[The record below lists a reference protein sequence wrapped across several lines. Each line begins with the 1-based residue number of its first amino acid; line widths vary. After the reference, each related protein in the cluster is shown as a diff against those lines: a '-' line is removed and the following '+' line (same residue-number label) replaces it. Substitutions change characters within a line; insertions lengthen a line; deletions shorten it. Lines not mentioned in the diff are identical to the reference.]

1 MAKSSTIFVCGSCGY
16 ESQKWLGKCPACNEW
31 NTMYEEKIIKDN
43 KVGRERVSNN
53 TKPVKLAEI
62 EVNLGQRFDTGLSEL
77 NRVLGGGLTKGSLVL
92 VGGDP
97 GIGKSTLVLQMCN
110 SIKIDGNVLY
120 ISGEESGSQVKMRAE
135 RLEAMNSNILF
146 LGETDVNVIEEN
158 LATEEP
164 SLMIID
170 SIQTMY
176 DPDITSAAGSIGQVR
191 AVTARLMEFA
201 KKRGITTLIIGH
213 LTKEGAIAGPRVLE
227 HMVDT
232 VLYLEGERHFSYR
245 ILRAVKNRFGS
256 TDEIGIFE
264 MHDKGMIEVND
275 PSKMLISENRDM
287 PGSVIVAS
295 IEGTRPM
302 LVEIQALVS
311 TTPFGMPRRMGKG
324 IDYNRLT
331 LLSAVLEKKLGMA
344 LYNQDIYIN
353 VVGGLR
359 IDEPAIDLGV
369 MLAIVSSFKNKSI
382 RKNGIIIGE
391 VGLTGEIRAVSQIEK
406 RINEAAKTG
415 FEYVVVPEMN
425 HKNLKN
431 VSKKEEIE
439 IIAGNNIKDIISEI
453 LDRN

>member
-1 MAKSSTIFVCGSCGY
+1 MAKSSTVFVCGSCGY

-43 KVGRERVSNN
+43 KSGRERTSSN
-53 TKPVKLAEI
+53 TKPVKLSEI
-62 EVNLGQRFDTGLSEL
+62 EVNIGQRFDTGFSEL

-135 RLEAMNSNILF
+135 RLEAMNPNILF

-158 LATEEP
+158 LAIEEP

-213 LTKEGAIAGPRVLE
+213 VTKEGAIAGPRVLE

-369 MLAIVSSFKNKSI
+369 MLAIVSSFKNKPI
-382 RKNGIIIGE
+382 RKNGVIIGE

-415 FEYVVVPEMN
+415 FEYIVVPEIN

-431 VSKKEEIE
+431 ISKKEEIE
-439 IIAGNNIKDIISEI
+439 VIAGNNIKDIISEI